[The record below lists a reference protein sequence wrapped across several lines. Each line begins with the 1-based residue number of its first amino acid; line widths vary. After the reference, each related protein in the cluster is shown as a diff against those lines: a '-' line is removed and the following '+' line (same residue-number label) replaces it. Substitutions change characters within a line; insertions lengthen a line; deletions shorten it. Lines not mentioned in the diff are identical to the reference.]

1 MARKNEIR
9 YVDFY
14 TAGSA
19 AYQVNSVQPK
29 KPVKLPK
36 LRRQPKK
43 LIYLDPLTVIGFAVA
58 FVMIISM
65 TVGLVTLSNA
75 SKEAAVMEQ
84 YVQTLKEE
92 NAQLE
97 AQYRGSYDLDEIRA
111 YANAMGLVPAD
122 QVQRIPIQFGEPP
135 AEPEQTTLWED
146 FVIFLVGLFA

>member
-1 MARKNEIR
+1 MARINEIR

-19 AYQVNSVQPK
+19 AYQINSVQPK
-29 KPVKLPK
+29 KSVKLPK
-36 LRRQPKK
+36 MRKQRKK

-58 FVMIISM
+58 LVMLISM
-65 TVGLVTLSNA
+65 TVGLVTLGNA
-75 SKEAAVMEQ
+75 SKDAAVMEQ

-92 NAQLE
+92 NTRLE
-97 AQYRGSYDLDEIRA
+97 AQYRSSYDLEEIRA

-135 AEPEQTTLWED
+135 AQPVQTTPWED
-146 FVIFLVGLFA
+146 FCLFLAGLFA